1 MRVEFM
7 VGDSAILKDL
17 LSAIYL
23 VSDEVGLKIEDDG
36 LRLFAVDFSKVAAMD
51 VKISR
56 GLFEEFVVEEKGDV
70 CLGIGDL
77 VRCLKNVKRG
87 YSAKMS
93 LSDDEVSLNLASAN
107 GEINRKFL
115 IHPYKGEVNWLNL
128 PDFKHK
134 AMIELPTSLLRE
146 AVQDLMKIS
155 DEAKMTADLGE
166 FVIEAKNEVSAGK
179 IKFAPYD
186 NSIVINVEDPP
197 AQSHY
202 SLEWLDKLSKAL
214 AKISDGLMIRFSD
227 NKPVELV
234 TYYGCLDVR
243 AILAPRVR
251 G

>member
-1 MRVEFM
+1 MRVGFM

-23 VSDEVGLKIEDDG
+23 VSDEVSIKAEDDG
-36 LRLFAVDFSKVAAMD
+36 LRLFAIDFSKVAAIDM
-51 VKISR
+51 KISS
-56 GLFEEFVVEEKGDV
+56 GFFEEFVVEEKGDV
-70 CLGIGDL
+70 CLGISDL

-134 AMIELPTSLLRE
+134 ATVRLPVSLLRE

-155 DEAKMTADLGE
+155 DEAKMIVEIGE
-166 FVIEAKNEVSAGK
+166 FTMEAKGEVSAGK
-179 IKFAPYD
+179 IKFTPYGSD
-186 NSIVINVEDPP
+186 IMIDVEDPP
-197 AQSHY
+197 AEALY

-214 AKISDGLMIRFSD
+214 GKIGDDVTIRFTD
-227 NKPVELV
+227 DKPVEL
-234 TYYGCLDVR
+234 TAYYPCLDVR
-243 AILAPRVR
+243 AILAPIVGR
-251 G
+251 